1 MIIGF
6 SFTCGKAFAPQF
18 LHQHMTGRM
27 KDATG
32 ATFPLPLAAC
42 STALRLREDYRRGW
56 SRLDGHRFRVASIGW
71 MDRVT

>member
-27 KDATG
+27 KD
-32 ATFPLPLAAC
+32 
-42 STALRLREDYRRGW
+42 DRRGW